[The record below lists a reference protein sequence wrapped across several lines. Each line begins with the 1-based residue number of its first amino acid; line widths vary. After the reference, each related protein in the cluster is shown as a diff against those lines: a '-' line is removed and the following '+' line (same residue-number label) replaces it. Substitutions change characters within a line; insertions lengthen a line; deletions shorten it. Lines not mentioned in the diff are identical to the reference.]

1 MEEKDFQYVRRSQK
15 DYSVSFKLSIVE
27 EVQSGH
33 LSQEQARLKY
43 GIQGSDTIRRW
54 IQKYGILD
62 VYNVSRS
69 KIMQTPQQK
78 IQELEQKL
86 RLLERQNQFLETR
99 LIESED
105 KAAILDKLIDLAEE
119 EYLIPVRKNSS
130 PDQSK
135 ASAKKTKKR

>member
-1 MEEKDFQYVRRSQK
+1 MP
-15 DYSVSFKLSIVE
+15 FKLSIVQ
-27 EVQSGH
+27 EVQSGS
-33 LSQEQARLKY
+33 LSQAQACIKY

-62 VYNVSRS
+62 VCNVSTS
-69 KIMQTPQQK
+69 KIMKTPQQK

-99 LIESED
+99 LMESED
-105 KAAILDKLIDLAEE
+105 KAAILDKLIDFAEK

-130 PDQSK
+130 PDQSNL
-135 ASAKKTKKR
+135 STKKTKKR